1 MRPVPDGGDLSLDL
15 DGLDR
20 FASALDNLAGQWDGT
35 DNQIGDAEWLAGD
48 PDLLGALDTFTRSW
62 AGAAAIMNT
71 YCAQLSSMVRACVNQ
86 FQRADADLAGQV
98 PNGRRP
104 IAY

>member
-1 MRPVPDGGDLSLDL
+1 MRPVPDSGDLGLDL

-35 DNQIGDAEWLAGD
+35 DNQIGDADWLAGD
-48 PDLLGALDTFTRSW
+48 ADILDALSAFTRSW
-62 AGAAAIMNT
+62 ASAM
-71 YCAQLSSMVRACVNQ
+71 
-86 FQRADADLAGQV
+86 
-98 PNGRRP
+98 P

>member
-1 MRPVPDGGDLSLDL
+1 MRSVPDGGDLSLDL

-35 DNQIGDAEWLAGD
+35 DNQIGNTDWLAGD
-48 PDLLGALDTFTRSW
+48 ADLLDALDDFTRSW
-62 AGAAAIMNT
+62 ARAAAIMNT
-71 YCAQLSSMVRACVNQ
+71 YCAQLSTMVRACVSQ
-86 FQRADADLAGQV
+86 FQHADADLAGQA